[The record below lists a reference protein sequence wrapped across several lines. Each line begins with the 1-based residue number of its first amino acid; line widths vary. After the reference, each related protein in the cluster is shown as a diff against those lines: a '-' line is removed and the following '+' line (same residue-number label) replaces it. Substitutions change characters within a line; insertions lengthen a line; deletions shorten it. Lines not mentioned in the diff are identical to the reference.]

1 VIMTLADRA
10 ADEDVKEE
18 MLLYSVVAKERVTR
32 EDLEAVDRAIEQYLL
47 NSFGITVDFDL
58 EDALERLL
66 ADGVVVERPDGVLQ
80 ALPPREA
87 AMHID
92 GLWDRFLDELPDFA
106 HDEGSEFEGIPG
118 GAIAGPEARS
128 KEVDL

>member
-1 VIMTLADRA
+1 MGKEIYLADHPYTAFPDNPDEAYKQVIIRA
-10 ADEDVKEE
+10 ALEE
-18 MLLYSVVAKERVTR
+18 AY
-32 EDLEAVDRAIEQYLL
+32 
-47 NSFGITVDFDL
+47 
-58 EDALERLL
+58 
-66 ADGVVVERPDGVLQ
+66 Q